1 MRKIIFIVLVYS
13 LGFNSLG
20 FADSYSP
27 SHSCSKP
34 SKPYEFED
42 EYELE
47 SFKSNVE
54 QYKQCIEDFIEEQND
69 EAQEH
74 LNAAEE
80 AASEWNSYASYE
92 LN

>member
-1 MRKIIFIVLVYS
+1 MKKIIFIVLVYS
-13 LGFNSLG
+13 VGFNSLG

-34 SKPYEFED
+34 YKPYE
-42 EYELE
+42 
-47 SFKSNVE
+47 
-54 QYKQCIEDFIEEQND
+54 ND

-80 AASEWNSYASYE
+80 AANEWNSYANYE